1 MTALQSPSKA
11 ERDVVDKGVC
21 AVVLSGDAVLTSGCP
36 VPFDERSRVCAVAC
50 ACTSCSDDNYRDLCM
65 IC

>member
-1 MTALQSPSKA
+1 MTTLQSPSKA

-21 AVVLSGDAVLTSGCP
+21 AVVPSAVLTSGCP
-36 VPFDERSRVCAVAC
+36 EPFNARLRVCAAAYAC
-50 ACTSCSDDNYRDLCM
+50 ASCSDDDYRDLCM